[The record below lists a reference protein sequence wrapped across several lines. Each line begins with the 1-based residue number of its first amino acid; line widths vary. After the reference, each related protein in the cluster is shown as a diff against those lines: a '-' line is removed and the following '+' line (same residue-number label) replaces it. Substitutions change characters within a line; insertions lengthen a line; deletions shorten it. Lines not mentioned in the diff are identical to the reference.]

1 MKIVLAAS
9 EAAPYVKT
17 GGLGDV
23 MQALPAALNRY
34 RDCETNLFLPLY
46 GKIKHNPEFQ
56 LEQITSF
63 TVYLGWRE
71 QYVGLFQLKNR
82 SKKKKVYFIDNE
94 FYFNRPK
101 IYGEGDDAERFV
113 YFSKAVL
120 ACVTYLDIQPDI
132 IQCNDWQTAFIPVLM
147 RSEFADQYRNTRSVF
162 TIHNI
167 EYQGWTSSDFFSNV
181 MALPEEFRNVLTMG
195 DAINLMKGAI
205 MTADR
210 VTTVSRTYAD
220 ELHYS
225 YFAHGMEGCLAMR
238 GAAVSGI
245 VNGIDTT
252 VFDPANDELLPV
264 TYDADTMVEGKAACK
279 AALQR
284 EVGLEI
290 RPDVPVL
297 AMVTRLAGHKGIDL
311 LCYLLDR
318 LMQRDVQLVIVGTG
332 EARFEAAL
340 AEANA
345 RYPGKMAAILRYDAK
360 LANRIYA
367 GADIY
372 LMPSQA
378 EPCGLSQ
385 LIAMHYGTVPVVHA
399 TGGLR
404 DTVWPYNPE
413 TEEGRGFTFQSYNGD
428 DFLGAIDRAVG
439 LFVSDPEAW
448 NRLAQKDMREDF
460 SWKVPAREYMAMFRE
475 LCKEN

>member
-1 MKIVLAAS
+1 MRIVLAAS
-9 EAAPYVKT
+9 EAAPYIKT
-17 GGLGDV
+17 GGLADV
-23 MQALPAALNRY
+23 MQALPAALTKY
-34 RDCETNLFLPLY
+34 RDVETNLFLPLY
-46 GKIKHNPEFQ
+46 SKIKNNEEFQ
-56 LEQITSF
+56 LEKITEF
-63 TVYLGWRE
+63 TIYLGWRE
-71 QYVGLFQLKNR
+71 QYVGLYQLKSR
-82 SKKKKVYFIDNE
+82 SKKRKVFFIDNE
-94 FYFNRPK
+94 FYFNRAK
-101 IYGEGDDAERFV
+101 IYGDGDDAERFV
-113 YFSKAVL
+113 YYCKAVL

-132 IQCNDWQTAFIPVLM
+132 LHCNDWQTAFIPVLM
-147 RSEFADQYRNTRSVF
+147 RSEFADQYQNTKCVF

-167 EYQGWTSSDFFSNV
+167 EYQGWTGAEFFSNV
-181 MALPEEFRNVLTMG
+181 MALPEEWRSVVTMG
-195 DAINLMKGAI
+195 DAVNLMKGAI

-238 GAAVSGI
+238 GNAVGGI

-252 VFDPANDELLPV
+252 VFDPASDKLLPV
-264 TYDADTMVEGKAACK
+264 TYDADTMIEGKAACK

-284 EVGLEI
+284 AVGLEV
-290 RPDVPVL
+290 RPDVPVM

-311 LCYLLDR
+311 LCYLMDR
-318 LMQRDVQLVIVGTG
+318 LMERDVQLVIVGTG
-332 EARFEAAL
+332 EARFEEAL
-340 AEANA
+340 AAAND

-360 LANRIYA
+360 LANQIYA

-404 DTVWPYNPE
+404 DTVIPYNPE
-413 TEEGRGFTFQSYNGD
+413 TEEGRGFTFQSYNGE
-428 DFLGAIDRAVG
+428 DFLDAIDRAVELYG
-439 LFVSDPEAW
+439 DKDAW
-448 NRLAQKDMREDF
+448 NRLAEKDMREDF
-460 SWKVPAREYMAMFRE
+460 SWKVPAKEYMAMFRE
-475 LCKEN
+475 LCEEK